1 MLPRA
6 CFTRFYR
13 NQPDLGQA
21 ENAFNPH
28 PGTSRLM
35 GWTSSSGGGGCFISN
50 HVFKSSYVPSGLEG
64 TQGWQKEPQLCLASG
79 LALPTRVLTL
89 VFCPFWVHQCIWCFP
104 IPRDRNSWQGF
115 SQGVFIG
122 SSDAAGRSGG
132 SWSCSASPLT
142 CQLLLGE
149 QEVGAGWGGRWGDSH
164 PCQAVGW
171 AAFLGGWGS

>member
-64 TQGWQKEPQLCLASG
+64 TQGWQKEPQLCLASV
-79 LALPTRVLTL
+79 LALPT
-89 VFCPFWVHQCIWCFP
+89 
-104 IPRDRNSWQGF
+104 
-115 SQGVFIG
+115 
-122 SSDAAGRSGG
+122 
-132 SWSCSASPLT
+132 
-142 CQLLLGE
+142 
-149 QEVGAGWGGRWGDSH
+149 
-164 PCQAVGW
+164 
-171 AAFLGGWGS
+171 